1 MDEMIQ
7 AFIGQIREALDIC
20 DQHSVSLDSEG
31 IRNVVIC
38 GMGGSGIGG
47 DFVKSWVAQESPYPI
62 EVVKSYTI
70 PAYVDQHTLAIV
82 SSYSGNTE
90 ETVACLQQLMENNAQ
105 IVAVSSGGK
114 ILETAQAKGF
124 PYIALPA
131 DWSSPR
137 ACLGYSVV
145 AQMHI
150 LKAAE
155 ATQLSIRTAFESAAA
170 LLEQETEAIN
180 DKALQM
186 AQLIVR
192 NRPVIYSASDIEP
205 VAVRWRQQLNENAKT
220 LGWHHVYPELNH
232 NELVGWRGDLQNVA
246 VITLRRR
253 NDPARVQQRM
263 DVSKEIIFN
272 SAGAY
277 IEVIAKGKE
286 PIEQCLYLVH
296 MGDWL
301 SWHLANIYGVDAVEV
316 RAIDYL
322 KSELA
327 KIKS

>member
-7 AFIGQIREALDIC
+7 AFIGQLKEALNIC
-20 DQHSVSLDSEG
+20 DQHPLQLNIET
-31 IRNVVIC
+31 IQNVVIC

-47 DFVKSWVAQESPYPI
+47 DFVKSWVANEAPYPI
-62 EVVKSYTI
+62 EVIKSYTV
-70 PAYVDQHTLAIV
+70 PSYVNQNTLAIV

-90 ETVACLQQLMENNAQ
+90 ETVACLQQLMESNAQ
-105 IVAVSSGGK
+105 IVAVSSGGN
-114 ILETAQAKGF
+114 ILKTAQEKGF
-124 PYIALPA
+124 PCIAVPP

-150 LKAAE
+150 LSAAG
-155 ATQLSIRTAFESAAA
+155 ATEEPIRTGFESAVS
-170 LLEQETEAIN
+170 LLEKETEAIN

-186 AQLIVR
+186 ANLIAR
-192 NRPVIYSASDIEP
+192 NRPVIYASSDIEP

-220 LGWHHVYPELNH
+220 LAWHHVYPELNH
-232 NELVGWRGDLQNVA
+232 NELVGWRGDLQNIA

-253 NDPARVQQRM
+253 NDPPRVQQRM
-263 DVSKEIIFN
+263 DISKDIIFN

-277 IEVIAKGKE
+277 IEVIAKGQST
-286 PIEQCLYLVH
+286 IEQSLYLVH

-301 SWHLANIYGVDAVEV
+301 SWHLASIYGVDAVEV

-327 KIKS
+327 KIK